1 VIKFYGFELKM
12 TSTDRSFLGHPRA
25 LAPLFATELWERFS
39 YYGIRPLLILFMTA
53 TLSTGGYGFDR
64 PTAAAIVGMF
74 AGSVYL
80 AALPGGW
87 LADHVLGQARAMWWG
102 SILIGLGHLSIALSM
117 TVGKPAFFAG
127 LGLIV
132 LGTGLFKTCASV
144 MVGRLY
150 TPDDPRR
157 DGGYSIFYMGINLGA
172 FVAPL
177 LTGFLSEHYG
187 WAWGFGAGGVG
198 MLIALLIYRFTAKA
212 TFDRL
217 ANDLPPVKRQTI
229 VRILLVLL
237 AVIAVI
243 TLLITMYSAVV
254 LANGMTYVLAATVL
268 LYVTWLL
275 IFGGLNTGEKKRVL
289 LCLLLFVAGTVFWS
303 ANEQQATALNLFAKD
318 FTDKNIAGFTIP
330 VLWFQSIN
338 PISIIVFAPIF
349 GMLWR
354 YWPSHE
360 LSSSLGKF
368 ALGMLICAGAFSLM
382 YVASNLVLAGQ
393 SQVSP
398 YWLIATY
405 VLSAIAELCVSP
417 IALAA
422 MTLVAPRHLQGQMMG
437 LWFMSV
443 SLGNLIA
450 GLTGGHVNPE
460 NLADM
465 PALFGRTTIS
475 LLIVA
480 VVLMALAPIMKRWIT
495 TSDFNIKNSGQI

>member
-1 VIKFYGFELKM
+1 MDM
-12 TSTDRSFLGHPRA
+12 TSADRSFLGHPRA

-64 PTAAAIVGMF
+64 ATAAAIVGIF

-87 LADHVLGQARAMWWG
+87 LADRVIGQARAMWWG
-102 SILIGLGHLSIALSM
+102 SVLIGFGHLSIALSM
-117 TVGKPAFFAG
+117 SLGQPMFFAG

-150 TPDDPRR
+150 ADDDPRR
-157 DGGYSIFYMGINLGA
+157 DGGYSIFYMGINIGA
-172 FVAPL
+172 FFAPL
-177 LTGFLSEHYG
+177 LTGLLSERLG
-187 WAWGFGAGGVG
+187 WEWGFGAGGVG

-217 ANDLPPVKRQTI
+217 ANDVPTVSRQTI
-229 VRILLVLL
+229 VKIVAGLLLV
-237 AVIAVI
+237 VIAVVG
-243 TLLITMYSAVV
+243 LINLYSAVV
-254 LANGMTYVLAATVL
+254 LANSMTYVLASAVL
-268 LYVTWLL
+268 IYIGWLL
-275 IFGGLNTGEKKRVL
+275 GFGGLNVDEKKRVL
-289 LCLLLFVAGTVFWS
+289 LCLLIFVAGTVFWS
-303 ANEQQATALNLFAKD
+303 ANEQQPTALNLFAKD

-338 PISIIVFAPIF
+338 PISIIIFAPIF
-349 GMLWR
+349 GVLWR
-354 YWPSHE
+354 YWPSRE
-360 LSSSLGKF
+360 LSASLGKF
-368 ALGMLICAGAFSLM
+368 ALGMLICALAFGLM
-382 YVASNLVLAGQ
+382 YVASNQVLAGTA
-393 SQVSP
+393 QVSP
-398 YWLIATY
+398 LWLIAAY
-405 VLSAIAELCVSP
+405 ALSAIAELCVSP

-450 GLTGGHVNPE
+450 GITGGSVNPE

-465 PALFGRTTIS
+465 PALFGRTTLS
-475 LLIVA
+475 LIIVA
-480 VVLMALAPIMKRWIT
+480 VVLLALAPIMKRWVR
-495 TSDFNIKNSGQI
+495 

>member
-1 VIKFYGFELKM
+1 MVM
-12 TSTDRSFLGHPRA
+12 TSPDRSFLGHPRA

-64 PTAAAIVGMF
+64 QTAAAIVGMF

-87 LADHVLGQARAMWWG
+87 LADRVIGQARAMWWG
-102 SILIGLGHLSIALSM
+102 SVLIGLGHLSIALSM
-117 TVGKPAFFAG
+117 SLGKPAFFAG

-150 TPDDPRR
+150 TDDDPRR

-177 LTGFLSEHYG
+177 ITGLLSERLG

-217 ANDLPPVKRQTI
+217 ANDLPPVSRQTI
-229 VRILLVLL
+229 VKILAGLLLVVV
-237 AVIAVI
+237 AVIG
-243 TLLITMYSAVV
+243 LINLYSAVV
-254 LANGMTYVLAATVL
+254 LASSMTYVLATAVL
-268 LYVTWLL
+268 VYIAWLL
-275 IFGGLNTGEKKRVL
+275 GFGGLNTAEKKRVL
-289 LCLLLFVAGTVFWS
+289 LCLLVFVAGTVFWS
-303 ANEQQATALNLFAKD
+303 ANEQQPTALNLFAQD
-318 FTDKNIAGFTIP
+318 FTDKNIGGFTIP

-338 PISIIVFAPIF
+338 PISIIIFAPIF
-349 GMLWR
+349 GVLWR
-354 YWPSHE
+354 YWPSRE
-360 LSSSLGKF
+360 LSASLGKF
-368 ALGMLICAGAFSLM
+368 ALGMLICAVAFGLM
-382 YVASNLVLAGQ
+382 YLASNQVLAGTA
-393 SQVSP
+393 QVSP
-398 YWLIATY
+398 LWLIAAY
-405 VLSAIAELCVSP
+405 VLSAIAELCISP

-450 GLTGGHVNPE
+450 GITGGNVNPE

-465 PALFGRTTIS
+465 PALFGRTTLS
-475 LLIVA
+475 LIIVA
-480 VVLMALAPIMKRWIT
+480 VVLLALAPIMKRWVR
-495 TSDFNIKNSGQI
+495 

>member
-1 VIKFYGFELKM
+1 MV
-12 TSTDRSFLGHPRA
+12 TDRSFLGHPRA

-64 PTAAAIVGMF
+64 PTAAAIVGIF

-87 LADHVLGQARAMWWG
+87 LADRVIGQARAMWWG
-102 SILIGLGHLSIALSM
+102 SVLIGLGHLSIALSM
-117 TVGKPAFFAG
+117 TFGKPMFFMG

-132 LGTGLFKTCASV
+132 MGTGLFKTCASV

-150 TPDDPRR
+150 ADDDPRR
-157 DGGYSIFYMGINLGA
+157 DGGYSIFYMGINIGA
-172 FVAPL
+172 FFAPL
-177 LTGFLSEHYG
+177 LTGLLSERFG
-187 WAWGFGAGGVG
+187 WEWGFGAGGVG

-217 ANDLPPVKRQTI
+217 ANDVPTVSRQTI
-229 VRILLVLL
+229 VKILAGLLLVVV
-237 AVIAVI
+237 AVIG
-243 TLLITMYSAVV
+243 LINLYSAVV
-254 LANGMTYVLAATVL
+254 LASSMTYILATAVLI
-268 LYVTWLL
+268 YISWLL
-275 IFGGLNTGEKKRVL
+275 GFGGLSLDEKKRVL
-289 LCLLLFVAGTVFWS
+289 LCLMIFVAGTVFWS
-303 ANEQQATALNLFAKD
+303 ANEQQPTALNLFAQD

-330 VLWFQSIN
+330 TLWFQSIN
-338 PISIIVFAPIF
+338 PITIIICAPIF
-349 GMLWR
+349 GVLWR
-354 YWPSHE
+354 YWPSRE
-360 LSSSLGKF
+360 LSASLGKF
-368 ALGMLICAGAFSLM
+368 ALGMLICAVAFGLM
-382 YVASNLVLAGQ
+382 YLASNQVLAGTA
-393 SQVSP
+393 QVSP
-398 YWLIATY
+398 LWLIAAY
-405 VLSAIAELCVSP
+405 MLSAIAELCVSP

-450 GLTGGHVNPE
+450 GITGGNVNPE

-480 VVLMALAPIMKRWIT
+480 VVLLVLAPIMKRWV
-495 TSDFNIKNSGQI
+495 KA

>member
-1 VIKFYGFELKM
+1 M
-12 TSTDRSFLGHPRA
+12 ATDRTFLGHPRA
-25 LAPLFATELWERFS
+25 LAPLFSAELWERFS

-53 TLSTGGYGFDR
+53 TLTSGGYGFDR

-74 AGSVYL
+74 AGGVYL

-87 LADHVLGQARAMWWG
+87 LADNVLGQARALWWG

-117 TVGKPAFFAG
+117 ALGKPAFFAG

-150 TPDDPRR
+150 RDDDPRR
-157 DGGYSIFYMGINLGA
+157 DGGYSLFYMGINLGA

-177 LTGFLSEHYG
+177 ITGLLSERYG

-198 MLIALLIYRFTAKA
+198 MLISLLVYRFFAKA

-217 ANDLPPVKRQTI
+217 ANDIPTVSKQTLLKVFAI
-229 VRILLVLL
+229 LVGVIAAIALLVSLYSALVL
-237 AVIAVI
+237 AEAMAYVIA
-243 TLLITMYSAVV
+243 TAV
-254 LANGMTYVLAATVL
+254 A
-268 LYVTWLL
+268 LYVAYMLL
-275 IFGGLNTGEKKRVL
+275 FAGLTGAEKKRVL
-289 LCLLLFVAGTVFWS
+289 LCLLVFMAGTVFWS
-303 ANEQQATALNLFAKD
+303 ANEQQPTALNLFAKD
-318 FTDKNIAGFTIP
+318 FTDRTVFGYEIP
-330 VLWFQSIN
+330 ILWFQSIN

-349 GMLWR
+349 GVLWR
-354 YWPSHE
+354 YWPSTA
-360 LSSSLGKF
+360 LSASLNKI
-368 ALGMLICAGAFSLM
+368 ALGCIICAVAFGLM
-382 YVASNLVLAGQ
+382 VLASNQVLAGQ
-393 SQVSP
+393 AHVSP
-398 YWLIATY
+398 LWLLATY
-405 VLSAIAELCVSP
+405 ILSAIAELAVSP

-422 MTLVAPRHLQGQMMG
+422 MTLIAPRQLQGQMMG

-450 GLTGGHVNPE
+450 GITGGHVNPE

-465 PALFGRTTIS
+465 PALFGQTTIS

-480 VVLMALAPIMKRWIT
+480 AVLLLLAPIMKRWVT
-495 TSDFNIKNSGQI
+495 T